1 VNNDF
6 CSSYDEF
13 NKIINEYKIEFM
25 FLYNGR
31 EYFIFTENNGNIKVY
46 LPDTKKTESFLS
58 ADDMLSAYLFDGKR
72 LNDIWENILIESFD
86 YGHWTTINCYGLDRN
101 DYWLFDLLE
110 KWYNKIVQI
119 FRNLKRK

>member
-1 VNNDF
+1 MNNDF

-58 ADDMLSAYLFDGKR
+58 ADDMLSAYLFAGKR

-86 YGHWTTINCYGLDRN
+86 YGHWTTMNCYGPDQN

-110 KWYNKIVQI
+110 KWYNKIVQV